1 VEGKIKDVGEYARG
15 GREMSVILKNKRGC
29 SYTRK
34 RKEERRVSRKREKE
48 GNEGNV
54 KEAEEEK

>member
-1 VEGKIKDVGEYARG
+1 
-15 GREMSVILKNKRGC
+15 MSVILKNKRGC